1 MRLRNIVSGVMAFVA
16 LALVSCEE
24 VEHYGIPQVAVTSDA
39 ELVFDIEGGKGS
51 FSFTSTRDWKVQSD
65 ADWVV
70 VDPEKGSAAPD
81 GQTIEVSVLK
91 NEGRDRVAEL
101 QLTIGML
108 SRTIT
113 VNQKG
118 PQGSPED
125 LIVYFN
131 DFDKEVAQK
140 TYGSGSSY
148 PYLDQFDGWVN
159 HTGTGVKDVKY
170 NFSGMSTRSNST
182 SDSNYSDYEGSGDNN
197 MFFGSNAYLAINN
210 ITLGNTKDFTL
221 TFGTEKYDGNNKEAM
236 FDPAEFHVFLSNDG
250 AKWVEIDYTFAGTT
264 AGRWNFAT
272 ANFTLPEQTTALWMC
287 VKADVASVYRMDDLK
302 LVLSEEAGAAVD
314 FSKAEDMDFTAGG
327 NISGGGNTGDVPVSA
342 GKKTVQE
349 FISAADTQNYY
360 ELTGKVSGFNATY
373 CSFDLTDDSGK
384 IYVYSVL
391 AASKSEWSSKIKN
404 GGTATIYG
412 KYMFYEQ
419 KSQHEVVDAYI
430 VSFTESGS
438 TGGGNVPDGTAIYS
452 NNFDKVVAEKTYGTS
467 ASSWPYLDQF
477 SGWQNQAG
485 TGASDVSYSFNGM
498 SARANSTSD
507 SSYSDYSGSGN
518 NNMFFGKSAYFSIR
532 NIALGGK
539 TNLSLS
545 FGSEKYSQTDGSVF
559 KNSEYHIWLSNDN
572 GAKWVEFTDYTFAG
586 GTTEGRWNVATA
598 NFTVPA
604 GTDNLSICFAVDVAS
619 AYRMDDVKLVEAASA
634 GASVDFSKAV
644 AKDFGSATPSTPV
657 TPPVSG
663 GGKNFTKVT
672 SIESGKAYLIVAGT
686 KAAVPVG
693 SDKNYGY
700 LNVIDVTDNGG
711 VINADAANAFVFTA
725 VNGGYT
731 IRQSD
736 GRYLYMT
743 GTYNSCNLDN
753 NPSSGHIW
761 DVEARSDGTMLIT
774 NVEMD
779 KTLQYDSNYSS
790 YGVYPDTRGAF
801 PALYVEG
808 EGSGDS
814 GSGDGGNDDG
824 GNTGATGEYEPQ
836 LQWTLG
842 SGAYDNT
849 SSSTSKQSAK
859 INGVSVSNL
868 LKLGKGSDVGNATIH
883 VPAGTRKLGFY
894 CIAWKGKTSTSAKF
908 SVGGSEIKTIKPAEN
923 AGATGNPEYTI
934 TLSSSDW
941 YEIDLPSTSA
951 QDVKV
956 ETLDKAQGRVL
967 IIGLKAIK

>member
-1 MRLRNIVSGVMAFVA
+1 MA
-16 LALVSCEE
+16 
-24 VEHYGIPQVAVTSDA
+24 
-39 ELVFDIEGGKGS
+39 
-51 FSFTSTRDWKVQSD
+51 
-65 ADWVV
+65 
-70 VDPEKGSAAPD
+70 
-81 GQTIEVSVLK
+81 
-91 NEGRDRVAEL
+91 
-101 QLTIGML
+101 
-108 SRTIT
+108 
-113 VNQKG
+113 
-118 PQGSPED
+118 
-125 LIVYFN
+125 
-131 DFDKEVAQK
+131 
-140 TYGSGSSY
+140 
-148 PYLDQFDGWVN
+148 
-159 HTGTGVKDVKY
+159 
-170 NFSGMSTRSNST
+170 
-182 SDSNYSDYEGSGDNN
+182 
-197 MFFGSNAYLAINN
+197 
-210 ITLGNTKDFTL
+210 
-221 TFGTEKYDGNNKEAM
+221 
-236 FDPAEFHVFLSNDG
+236 
-250 AKWVEIDYTFAGTT
+250 
-264 AGRWNFAT
+264 
-272 ANFTLPEQTTALWMC
+272 
-287 VKADVASVYRMDDLK
+287 
-302 LVLSEEAGAAVD
+302 
-314 FSKAEDMDFTAGG
+314 
-327 NISGGGNTGDVPVSA
+327 
-342 GKKTVQE
+342 
-349 FISAADTQNYY
+349 
-360 ELTGKVSGFNATY
+360 
-373 CSFDLTDDSGK
+373 
-384 IYVYSVL
+384 
-391 AASKSEWSSKIKN
+391 
-404 GGTATIYG
+404 
-412 KYMFYEQ
+412 
-419 KSQHEVVDAYI
+419 
-430 VSFTESGS
+430 
-438 TGGGNVPDGTAIYS
+438 
-452 NNFDKVVAEKTYGTS
+452 
-467 ASSWPYLDQF
+467 
-477 SGWQNQAG
+477 
-485 TGASDVSYSFNGM
+485 
-498 SARANSTSD
+498 ARP
-507 SSYSDYSGSGN
+507 
-518 NNMFFGKSAYFSIR
+518 I
-532 NIALGGK
+532 
-539 TNLSLS
+539 
-545 FGSEKYSQTDGSVF
+545 

-663 GGKNFTKVT
+663 GGKKFTKVT

-743 GTYNSCNLDN
+743 GTYNSCNLDK

-814 GSGDGGNDDG
+814 GSGEGGNDDG

-908 SVGGSEIKTIKPAEN
+908 SVGGSEIKTIKPAAN